1 RNEIRRNLFA
11 RRRLW
16 VYLLAAIPVVILLVQ
31 RAFARNTAEPFYI
44 ESATRVLAR
53 IVHLYYVRLGIFF
66 ACMGIFTWLFRG
78 EVVERTLHYQFL
90 VPVRRE
96 VLVIGKFLAGTLI
109 SIFLF
114 ESAVLACFYLTYDR
128 FGAAGWSY
136 IFDGPGLHQLGAYL
150 LVTALTSIGYGSVFL
165 ALSLLFKNPIV
176 PGLVLMGW
184 ETIAPI
190 LPAWAQRLSVTSY
203 MRHLC
208 PVELPV
214 EGPLAI
220 FTVVAEPVTRA
231 RHPGFA
237 LPLCRCPRSFLLSH
251 RSHRNYLYRGVA
263 RVPFPSYSFGGRHHT
278 QQWSKAMRSRRRHVS
293 HSRSSLLCSEAG
305 E

>member
-1 RNEIRRNLFA
+1 MSRPNLITRTKEWTEAQPWGLYATQIFVLTRNEIRRNLFS

-16 VYLLAAIPVVILLVQ
+16 VYLLAVIPVVILLLHRVL
-31 RAFARNTAEPFYI
+31 ANDNAEPFFI
-44 ESATRVLAR
+44 ETNTRVLAR

-78 EVVERTLHYQFL
+78 EMVERTLHYQLL

-96 VLVIGKFLAGTLI
+96 VLVIGKFLAGAII

-128 FGAAGWSY
+128 FGAAGRSY

-150 LVTALTSIGYGSVFL
+150 LVTALACIGYGSVFL

-190 LPAWAQRLSVTSY
+190 FPAWAQRLSVTSY
-203 MRHLC
+203 LRHLC
-208 PVELPV
+208 PVKLPV
-214 EGPLAI
+214 EGLLAI
-220 FTVVAEPVTRA
+220 FTVVAEPVTPMLA
-231 RHPGFA
+231 ILG
-237 LPLCRCPRSFLLSH
+237 
-251 RSHRNYLYRGVA
+251 
-263 RVPFPSYSFGGRHHT
+263 
-278 QQWSKAMRSRRRHVS
+278 
-293 HSRSSLLCSEAG
+293 LLCLSVAVLVLSCFLIDRTEITYTA